1 MTTGCSS
8 ACSTYPPSVLR
19 KNATP
24 FLLALVVLAFAG
36 CGATAEP
43 QEQVTRHTAAEV
55 VQQFE
60 TEPGSPRL
68 RKAAGADAAWE
79 QLGLGLNVSER
90 LLRRYGVFTIY
101 VVEPGND
108 EAVDSLLTDKATG
121 KPLDA
126 DERGIY
132 WELDTQSNDYV
143 AYSKYGTNV
152 VLAWFG
158 GKTEPEIDVRWRR
171 LDRLM
176 ERLALG

>member
-1 MTTGCSS
+1 MKRI
-8 ACSTYPPSVLR
+8 VFI
-19 KNATP
+19 AT
-24 FLLALVVLAFAG
+24 AVAAVAVAGG
-36 CGATAEP
+36 CGAAAEP
-43 QEQVTRHTAAEV
+43 EEQRARYTAAQV
-55 VQQFE
+55 IQQFK

-108 EAVDSLLTDKATG
+108 EAVNSLLTDKATRE
-121 KPLDA
+121 PLTPDG
-126 DERGIY
+126 RGIY
-132 WELDTQSNDYV
+132 WELDTQSGDYV

-158 GKTEPEIDVRWRR
+158 GKTEPEVDMRWKR

-176 ERLALG
+176 ERLTLR

>member
-1 MTTGCSS
+1 MRRM
-8 ACSTYPPSVLR
+8 VFV
-19 KNATP
+19 AT
-24 FLLALVVLAFAG
+24 AFAAVAAAAG
-36 CGATAEP
+36 CGATSEP
-43 QEQVTRHTAAEV
+43 EEQPRHYSAAEV
-55 VQQFE
+55 VQQFK

-108 EAVDSLLTDKATG
+108 EAVDSLLSDKATG
-121 KPLDA
+121 KPLQPDA
-126 DERGIY
+126 RGIY

-158 GKTEPEIDVRWRR
+158 GTTEPQVDVRWQR

-176 ERLALG
+176 GRLALG